1 MDKAATDRVFRTL
14 PLAVMAAAA
23 AGAVLW
29 GTGRTEQRDAMPWL
43 VSLGFVGLPHGA
55 ADLAVSRSTWGGGA
69 TLRLSAAYVAF
80 MACVL
85 ALFLAWPVLTVAA
98 FAGLSVWHFG
108 MAHADGQEPPL
119 AGGRLV
125 RAAAAVARGGLVLGV
140 PMARWPEAT
149 SAVAIDVVRLVTG
162 QPVTVEPGLVR
173 LVGSGL
179 AAVAVVALA
188 VEGLRSWRRPDDRR
202 RTVQTAVE
210 LSVITAIGLATPPL
224 FSVGMYFLC
233 WHGWRQMRLLVPI
246 VTGAVP
252 VDAAS
257 LARGLAA
264 VHLAGVPLL
273 LPTWLVLAAAWWF
286 LSPDHSARDLALL
299 SLAAY
304 LIVTPSHD
312 LLVDLFRRRS
322 AIGAGPS
329 LPSSIPPS
337 CAASSVSCS
346 A

>member
-1 MDKAATDRVFRTL
+1 MDRAATDRVFRTL
-14 PLAVMAAAA
+14 PLAVMAVAAA
-23 AGAVLW
+23 AVLW
-29 GTGRTEQRDAMPWL
+29 GAGRTEQGDAIPWL

-69 TLRLSAAYVAF
+69 TLRLAAAYVAF
-80 MACVL
+80 MAGVL
-85 ALFLAWPVLTVAA
+85 ALFLAWPVLIVAA
-98 FAGLSVWHFG
+98 FTALSVWHFG

-119 AGGRLV
+119 AGGPLA

-140 PMARWPEAT
+140 PMACWPEAT
-149 SAVAIDVVRLVTG
+149 ASVAGDVVRLVSG
-162 QPVTVEPGLVR
+162 QPAPVDSGLVR
-173 LVGSGL
+173 GVGIAL
-179 AAVAVVALA
+179 AVLAVVALA
-188 VEGLRSWRRPDDRR
+188 VEGARSWRCADTRQ

-210 LSVITAIGLATPPL
+210 LSVITAISLATPPL
-224 FSVGMYFLC
+224 FSVGIYFLC

-252 VDAAS
+252 ADASS

-264 VHLAGVPLL
+264 VHLAGLPLL
-273 LPTWLVLAAAWWF
+273 VPTWLVLAAAWWL

-304 LIVTPSHD
+304 LVVTPSHD
-312 LLVDLFRRRS
+312 LLVDLLRRRS
-322 AIGAGPS
+322 AVGFEPS

-337 CAASSVSCS
+337 CAASSASFSV
-346 A
+346 